1 MNFVDEWEAI
11 ASRIHGL
18 VRAAELHARFLA
30 IRESDSYGRS
40 RRLRHQSADVLS
52 SIEGFRARF
61 DAALPS
67 SAASAIDGFLSGTA
81 ALIREAEGSPD
92 SREERVWAGLVML
105 SAFEAEISYLLSSP
119 QERIRARSE
128 VAFSHLQRMI
138 AVDEDIRTKWDKA
151 FDRGEV
157 VCEQLGAVHLLWHGI
172 CAFKVDAAG
181 ARTDLVFPESSGG
194 PGDEARFA
202 DGLVLTEW
210 KLAASDE
217 VVQTRFEEA
226 RAQAQR
232 YAEGP
237 LFANELLNYRYA
249 VVVSRTQVTV
259 PDDLMLGSTL
269 YRHINIAVNPLVP
282 SRASKIRRDRQPSP
296 YARET

>member
-1 MNFVDEWEAI
+1 MNFVDEWRAI

-18 VRAAELHARFLA
+18 MRACELHARFLA

-40 RRLRHQSADVLS
+40 KRLRDQSAEVLS

-61 DAALPS
+61 DATLPS
-67 SAASAIDGFLSGTA
+67 HAASAIDGFLSGTA

-105 SAFEAEISYLLSSP
+105 SAFETEISYLLSSP

-128 VAFSHLQRMI
+128 LAFSHLQRMI
-138 AVDEDIRTKWDKA
+138 TVDDDIRTRWGKA

-157 VCEQLGAVHLLWHGI
+157 ACEQLGAVHLLWHGI
-172 CAFKVDAAG
+172 WAFKVDATG
-181 ARTDLVFPESSGG
+181 ARTDLVFPEPSGG
-194 PGDEARFA
+194 PGAEARFA

-210 KLAASDE
+210 KLAESDA
-217 VVQTRFEEA
+217 VAQARFEEA
-226 RAQAQR
+226 RVQAQR

-237 LFANELLNYRYA
+237 LFASELLNYRYA
-249 VVVSRTQVTV
+249 VVVSRTQLTV
-259 PDDLMLGSTL
+259 PDDLVIGYSL
-269 YRHINIAVNPLVP
+269 YRHINIAVSPLVP
-282 SRASKIRRDRQPSP
+282 SRASKKRKG
-296 YARET
+296 